1 MRTVRARQAA
11 RRPKYAA
18 ARAGEGAELQT
29 AVHMPVQRYAQ
40 KGGTG
45 SEPMVSSGATRPGM
59 RRAKC
64 AARCPKTET
73 VGISGQC
80 ARPAA
85 RLPAGFKQGNVG
97 VPRQGDGGG
106 QSCPACADD
115 GDFRARMRRVH
126 HLFLQWLKPRPG
138 RRESGLPDGR
148 AVCALCPFR
157 RAGARFESE

>member
-1 MRTVRARQAA
+1 MQ
-11 RRPKYAA
+11 RRGQ
-18 ARAGEGAELQT
+18 GEGAELQT

-45 SEPMVSSGATRPGM
+45 IRTDGFHQAQHAPV
-59 RRAKC
+59 C
-64 AARCPKTET
+64 AEQNVLPVVQKTET

-126 HLFLQWLKPRPG
+126 HLFLQWFCSRIY
-138 RRESGLPDGR
+138 
-148 AVCALCPFR
+148 FR
-157 RAGARFESE
+157 FRK